1 MFGDPHF
8 VTFDKADPVFMAKN
22 VGSALNYFWAVNSA
36 QIEIQGLSSGG
47 DSWMQGVAI
56 TGGFLNGN
64 SLIAVKDP
72 SSGGGFKVL
81 WNGDQILR
89 SEGDSAHPMEHVQLY
104 RNKAAQYLPTDDEF
118 RKVFGVAGK
127 KNWFQGGQVMRQW
140 KGNKDVFSFAL
151 PKNVQIFLTVS
162 QLPGAGA
169 AEILIKMPPQGAQGG
184 WCGNFNGNKG
194 DDQSGTDSLGPL
206 GDQENLFKKHGISA
220 LQIDDISALQMA
232 RTTSPCAPG
241 TQDMAES
248 ACEHIQDEHFRAAC
262 ITDICTS
269 GDVETSLEAADDI
282 GIMSIIGDEKK
293 CECDCR

>member
-36 QIEIQGLSSGG
+36 NIEIQGLSSGG

-81 WNGDQILR
+81 WNGEQILR

-104 RNKAAQYLPTDDEF
+104 RNKAAQYLPTDAEF
-118 RKVFGVAGK
+118 QKVFGVASK

-151 PKNVQIFLTVS
+151 PKNVQVFLTVS
-162 QLPGAGA
+162 QVRTP
-169 AEILIKMPPQGAQGG
+169 EERPSIPDSFTITWCRSSRDFAQDATTGSTG
-184 WCGNFNGNKG
+184 RLVW
-194 DDQSGTDSLGPL
+194 Q
-206 GDQENLFKKHGISA
+206 
-220 LQIDDISALQMA
+220 LQW
-232 RTTSPCAPG
+232 
-241 TQDMAES
+241 
-248 ACEHIQDEHFRAAC
+248 
-262 ITDICTS
+262 
-269 GDVETSLEAADDI
+269 
-282 GIMSIIGDEKK
+282 
-293 CECDCR
+293 